1 MITISLFSCAAT
13 PLRPTV
19 RLETLQFP
27 GQRQQQYSELKL
39 WKRDAPATGEARCGA
54 HVFEGVFG
62 LEHEPVKSV
71 KMKVETRSG
80 LPHPHKT
87 AKPRS
92 WSTPTGAPKHHRKTL
107 YQDRNWWIPKRTPHR
122 KTRLSGPTLVGCGAH
137 PTPLNHRKTPWS
149 GIGKWRLGAGRGLK
163 FCRLHRVASGWPSTT
178 SHGYSSI

>member
-13 PLRPTV
+13 PLRPTA

-39 WKRDAPATGEARCGA
+39 LKRDAPATGEARCGA

-80 LPHPHKT
+80 LLWRLLHPHKT
-87 AKPRS
+87 AKPNTQR
-92 WSTPTGAPKHHRKTL
+92 
-107 YQDRNWWIPKRTPHR
+107 Q
-122 KTRLSGPTLVGCGAH
+122 TRG
-137 PTPLNHRKTPWS
+137 
-149 GIGKWRLGAGRGLK
+149 
-163 FCRLHRVASGWPSTT
+163 F
-178 SHGYSSI
+178 